1 MTYTPS
7 IFVYKARTNMVL
19 SSELYFDHYFSLYYF
34 IYGYEL
40 IIIVSTFDYKFN
52 HVKSTLQN

>member
-7 IFVYKARTNMVL
+7 MTL

-40 IIIVSTFDYKFN
+40 IIIGSTFDYKFN
-52 HVKSTLQN
+52 HVKFTLQN